1 MRALILV
8 SSTLMLSACAGAHK
22 AVISGDGARQASDPN
37 SFDTRL
43 IAIDGRYLSS
53 AQLGRA
59 AIEPGRR
66 EVLVESLQPDA
77 RSLDE
82 RPATPRRETLVLNVQ
97 PCTEYYLKAVHP
109 QHWSARF
116 TVEVAAEKPLA
127 DCQQEAAAAVSAKP
141 ETQPSA

>member
-1 MRALILV
+1 MK
-8 SSTLMLSACAGAHK
+8 TLMLVTGTLLLSACAGAHK
-22 AVISGDGARQASDPN
+22 AVISGDGARKASDPN

-66 EVLVESLQPDA
+66 EVLVESLQPKE

-82 RPATPRRETLVLNVQ
+82 RPITPRRETVVLDVQ

-109 QHWSARF
+109 THWSSRF
-116 TVEVAAEKPLA
+116 SVEVAAQKPLA
-127 DCQQEAAAAVSAKP
+127 DCQPESAETVSAGAGA
-141 ETQPSA
+141 QPSA